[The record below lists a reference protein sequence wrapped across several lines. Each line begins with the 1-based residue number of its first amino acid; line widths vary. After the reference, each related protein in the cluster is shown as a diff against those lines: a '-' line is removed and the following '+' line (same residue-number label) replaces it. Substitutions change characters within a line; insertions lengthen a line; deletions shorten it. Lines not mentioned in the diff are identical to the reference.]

1 MRITHREQYEPRLNL
16 LDSLTVKHSNQVHS
30 DDIFARHKCPC
41 AAGRRWQVS
50 QETPM
55 TKDRPGETV
64 RTATWTFVVIDSR
77 MGIIYA
83 ANSAC
88 DSIKMALLI
97 EDSFS
102 WEDR

>member
-1 MRITHREQYEPRLNL
+1 
-16 LDSLTVKHSNQVHS
+16 
-30 DDIFARHKCPC
+30 
-41 AAGRRWQVS
+41 
-50 QETPM
+50 M